1 MACKT
6 QEQEIF
12 YEASKVY
19 WGKEECREI
28 TFVDDVAGS
37 LTDEYFDLNILD
49 QAGLETSYYVLLSGT
64 TPATDPAPAG
74 KTKITVTYTDGDTGI
89 VIAGLAQVAID
100 AITGMSAA
108 VVGAVLEVHNDEI
121 GAISEEINTFA
132 PSLTFVSYAGIG
144 GYLGRTAEGIEI
156 SMETTVGEVLSNQ
169 TSAVLLDEIVQ
180 GQSGSCTAAFI
191 ELSKERL
198 ETLIAGSVGD
208 TFTPSAGTKLI
219 GGGSSRLSSSL
230 RSSGGKM
237 ILHPIRLADEDRS
250 RDFIFWLSAPKPE
263 SINYS
268 GTDIQALNC
277 TFTAYLDD
285 SKPAAINLYAI
296 GDWKQDGIE
305 A

>member
-37 LTDEYFDLNILD
+37 LTDEYFDLNALD
-49 QAGLETSYYVLLSGT
+49 QAGVETSYYVLFSGD

-74 KTKITVTYTDGDTGI
+74 KTKIEVTYADDDSAA

-100 AITGMSAA
+100 A
-108 VVGAVLEVHNDEI
+108 VVGFNASVSGDVLHVENSEI
-121 GAISEEINTFA
+121 GAVTEEINTNA
-132 PSLTFVSYAGIG
+132 PSFTFVTYSGLG
-144 GYLGRTAEGIEI
+144 GYLGRTSEGIEI
-156 SMETTVGEVLSNQ
+156 AMETTVGEILSNQ
-169 TSAVLLDEIVQ
+169 TSSILLDEIVQ
-180 GQSGSCTAAFI
+180 GQTASCTAAFI

-208 TFTPSAGTKLI
+208 TFTPASGTKLI
-219 GGGSSRLSSSL
+219 GGGVSRLSSSM
-230 RSSGGKM
+230 RSSGGKL
-237 ILHPIRLADEDRS
+237 ILHPIRLADSDRS

-285 SKPAAINLYAI
+285 SKPESINLYAI
-296 GDWKQDGIE
+296 GDWKQTGIE